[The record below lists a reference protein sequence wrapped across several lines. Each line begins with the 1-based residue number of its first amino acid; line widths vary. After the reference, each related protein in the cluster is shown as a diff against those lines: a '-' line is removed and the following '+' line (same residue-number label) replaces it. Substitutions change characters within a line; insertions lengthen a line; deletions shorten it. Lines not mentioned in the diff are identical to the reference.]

1 MECDGALTI
10 VQMLYLHEMP
20 QCSMIHRVK
29 RVGTVIKVSY
39 AISSDILQRKEKVAD
54 FYHC

>member
-39 AISSDILQRKEKVAD
+39 AISSDILQRKEKVAEF
-54 FYHC
+54 FYC

>member
-20 QCSMIHRVK
+20 QCSMIHCVK
-29 RVGTVIKVSY
+29 RVGTVFEVSY
-39 AISSDILQRKEKVAD
+39 AISLDILQRKEKEAD